1 MQNRIRFLRNRRLL
15 SWIVTILLLISG
27 FLCLIF
33 TEAIR
38 GFLPYIAIGLL
49 LVLAF
54 DDLYEAL
61 GDREYTPED
70 AREIANAIVY
80 VALAGLIFVKRQ
92 SADYIIGAAWGM
104 LGLVNGAEKLSPVLH
119 SLFHQTHHLFRDLL
133 GLLVS
138 FFGITISLL
147 LLTDPSEHLAVHV
160 FILGLELINSSLEI
174 IVEEHERAKK
184 EHEEQ
189 Q

>member
-1 MQNRIRFLRNRRLL
+1 ML
-15 SWIVTILLLISG
+15 SWIVTVLLLISG
-27 FLCLIF
+27 VLCLIF

-38 GFLPYIAIGLL
+38 DFLPYIAIGLL

-61 GDREYTPED
+61 GDKEYTQED
-70 AREIANAIVY
+70 AREIANAIAY
-80 VALAGLIFVKRQ
+80 VALAGLIFVQRRN
-92 SADYIIGAAWGM
+92 ADYIIGAAWGM

-119 SLFHQTHHLFRDLL
+119 SLFHQTRHLLRNLL

-138 FFGITISLL
+138 CFGITISLL

-174 IVEEHERAKK
+174 IVEEHERTKK
-184 EHEEQ
+184 EQESAEAEL
-189 Q
+189 